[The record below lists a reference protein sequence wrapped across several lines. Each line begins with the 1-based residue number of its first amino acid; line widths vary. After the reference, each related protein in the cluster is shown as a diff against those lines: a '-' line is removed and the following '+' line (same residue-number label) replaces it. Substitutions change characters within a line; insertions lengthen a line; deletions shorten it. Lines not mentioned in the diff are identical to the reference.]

1 MNNNNNS
8 GNSNLN
14 ETSRPEA
21 AFVLLLLQATFW
33 AAAGI
38 SALPFVLGG
47 EVHMLALGFASI
59 ALGGAMVWMAIAV
72 VRRRRWA
79 RRATLIIEWG
89 TLVASLLML
98 VIPLGANRG
107 PVALLVNVA
116 LPLTVILLLRGRRM
130 KARFGITAPASR

>member
-1 MNNNNNS
+1 MNNNNKD
-8 GNSNLN
+8 NLG

-21 AFVLLLLQATFW
+21 AFVLLALQATFW

-47 EVHMLALGFASI
+47 EVHMLALGVASI
-59 ALGGAMVWMAIAV
+59 AFGGATVWMAIGV

-79 RRATLIIEWG
+79 RRATLIIEWV
-89 TLVASLLML
+89 TLIASLVML

-116 LPLTVILLLRGRRM
+116 LPLAVILLLRGRRM
-130 KARFGITAPASR
+130 KARFGISAPASG

>member
-1 MNNNNNS
+1 MNNNNTDDNNFS
-8 GNSNLN
+8 

-21 AFVLLLLQATFW
+21 AFVMLALQATFW

-59 ALGGAMVWMAIAV
+59 AFGGATVWMAISV

-79 RRATLIIEWG
+79 RRATLIIEWL
-89 TLVASLLML
+89 TLIASLVML

-116 LPLTVILLLRGRRM
+116 LPLAVILLLRGRRM
-130 KARFGITAPASR
+130 KARFGITAPAPR